1 MNHWEEG
8 RRREFNKGSEV
19 SRQIIPYLRV
29 DSDIITMANTE
40 SQDLDRPGGCPG
52 ESNGFEEQVM
62 SEKN

>member
-1 MNHWEEG
+1 M
-8 RRREFNKGSEV
+8 
-19 SRQIIPYLRV
+19 SRQIILYLRV

-62 SEKN
+62 SEKK